1 MNKNIMRKISAGLIV
16 VTGTVQ
22 AVIGLSINE
31 MWGVITGVAG
41 IVLILCGFWF
51 LYDARE

>member
-1 MNKNIMRKISAGLIV
+1 MNKNIMQRIGASLII